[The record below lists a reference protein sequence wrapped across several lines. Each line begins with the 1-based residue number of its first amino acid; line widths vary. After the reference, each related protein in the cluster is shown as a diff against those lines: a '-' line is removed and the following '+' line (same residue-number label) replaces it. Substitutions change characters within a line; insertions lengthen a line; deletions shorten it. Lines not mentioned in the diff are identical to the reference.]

1 MLRNKNMDI
10 NPHPKMLI
18 KLHKHRA
25 EIDLAPE
32 YQRGKVWSKDKQQ
45 LLIDTIIK
53 KMHIPPIYFRVLENG
68 YYECVD
74 GQQRC
79 TAIFDFLDTSFPLSK
94 KYSGELGGKYF
105 RDLPTNLQDRIEDY
119 ELMVFE
125 INNASDE
132 EIREMF
138 DRLQRGMSLTAGE
151 KLKAKTGQLHTFITQ
166 LTETPFFK
174 NIINVKDYR
183 GSYYQMCSQIT
194 ALELNGIKDVKFK
207 NLEELHKGTFDPES
221 TKAQQVKKVIN
232 FLSRTSD
239 DRVPE
244 LHTRAEVV
252 SLYLLISEIM
262 KEYALKDNEVLIKPF
277 LIDFNR
283 KLRLAEEKNDNVELL
298 TYLNSISHSSDSAAS
313 IKKRHDILMAHFLL
327 FAPNLLPLDTNRGF
341 SEAQRIAIYRK
352 NDGACQKCGV
362 KVPYGSSYHADHII
376 PHSRGGKTT
385 VENGQLL
392 CNKCNQS
399 EGAK

>member
-1 MLRNKNMDI
+1 MDI

-25 EIDLAPE
+25 EIDLSPE

-53 KMHIPPIYFRVLENG
+53 KMHIPPIYFRTLENS

-79 TAIFDFLDTSFPLSK
+79 TAIFDFLDNRFPLSK

-105 RDLPTNLQDRIEDY
+105 KDLSTNLQDKIEDY
-119 ELMVFE
+119 ELIVFE

-138 DRLQRGMSLTAGE
+138 DRLQRGMSLTSGE
-151 KLKAKTGQLHTFITQ
+151 KLKAKTGLLHTFIIQ
-166 LTETPFFK
+166 LTETPLFRY
-174 NIINVKDYR
+174 IINVKDSR

-207 NLEELHKGTFDPES
+207 NLEEMHKSIFDPES
-221 TKAQQVKKVIN
+221 TKAQYIKKVIN
-232 FLSRTSD
+232 FLSRISED
-239 DRVPE
+239 KVPE
-244 LHTRAEVV
+244 LHTRADVV
-252 SLYLLISEIM
+252 SLYLLISEMM
-262 KEYALKDNEVLIKPF
+262 KDYALKDKEALIRSF
-277 LIDFNR
+277 LIDFNK

-298 TYLNSISHSSDSAAS
+298 TYIHSIGHSSDSATS
-313 IKKRHDILMAHFLL
+313 IKKRHEILIAHFLL
-327 FAPNLLPLDTNRGF
+327 FAPDLLPLDVNREF

-352 NDGACQKCGV
+352 NDGVCQKCGT
-362 KVPYGSSYHADHII
+362 KVPYGSSYHADHVI
-376 PHSRGGKTT
+376 PYSRGGKTT